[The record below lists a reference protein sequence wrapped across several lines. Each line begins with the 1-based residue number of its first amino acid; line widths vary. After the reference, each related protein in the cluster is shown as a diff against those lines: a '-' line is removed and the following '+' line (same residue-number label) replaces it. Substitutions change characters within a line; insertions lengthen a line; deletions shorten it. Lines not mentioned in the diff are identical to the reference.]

1 MAIVRVTEAYK
12 LVGKTRKT
20 IQRYISIG
28 KLSKTIGS
36 DGKEGIDTS
45 ELLRVFGELST
56 QDTTQISG
64 EKNIHNV
71 AVLNM
76 ENVALKKE
84 IELLRELL
92 TSKDA
97 HIDMLKQSII
107 DTRTQ
112 KRTPNTYSGRTY
124 SATRNRTSY
133 STYS

>member
-1 MAIVRVTEAYK
+1 MAIVSVTEASK

-76 ENVALKKE
+76 ENVALKK
-84 IELLRELL
+84 
-92 TSKDA
+92 
-97 HIDMLKQSII
+97 
-107 DTRTQ
+107 
-112 KRTPNTYSGRTY
+112 
-124 SATRNRTSY
+124 
-133 STYS
+133 